1 MFKNKLGH
9 RNEGFSD
16 LLNYAHFIDDGV
28 IINKDGAFLL
38 VYRFRGPDLYSASS
52 AQLDA
57 LTATINRMASFLED
71 GWMLHIDEIR
81 IPSLNYPDA
90 GAFPS
95 VVAALI
101 DEERSRAYE
110 TAGNHYENL
119 QFLSFVWKFPLT
131 VVKTTRHWF
140 IDGLPD
146 DDHQNLTHLLKQ
158 FYDTVD
164 RCSSLLSTQFILEKL
179 NSVDLLSYLKLC
191 ITGDVAPA
199 ALPPDGCFLDVV
211 LASRNVTA
219 GYLPRVGENFIY
231 LLSIIGYLNE
241 ETLPGLLEELG
252 TYPLIYRW
260 SNRFIPLSDTTAERE
275 IKRYVRNW
283 NNKVKGFSG
292 ILKEAIFGKPSN
304 KMNQDALQ
312 MSRQATEASTL
323 NSSGCTRFGYWT
335 STLVLMHAD
344 ISLLEQAARDL
355 SAYLEQSGF
364 SCVRED
370 VHAFDA
376 WLGTIPGHGSSNL
389 RRVFIN
395 SINLAHVLPLHT
407 LWAGAT
413 YSSPESLLPAHSPP
427 VFYAETTGKTP
438 FRFHMDVADV
448 GHQVVLGPTGSG
460 KSTYLGFLITQFLR
474 YQGAQIF
481 VFDKDYSQQGLTA
494 ALEGYHY
501 DIGHSEDL
509 SFCPLTDLSTETQQ
523 MRAAQFIED
532 LVFLQN
538 VTLTPEI
545 RAAIHTAIVALADE
559 GHVHS
564 RTLTVFRSEV
574 QNEAVRAA
582 LSYYTIEGQLKLL
595 DASDDVVR
603 TDAYLQ
609 TFEMG
614 WVLTQKPEVYIPIL
628 RTIFNRIEASLENN
642 TRQKPT
648 LIVLE
653 EAWLYVSHELF
664 SRQLKNWLK
673 TCRKKNARV
682 VFATQSLADLYDPT
696 HKSLTETTAAIMESC
711 PSKIYLPNPSMEAE
725 IKSLY
730 KKIGLS
736 ERQLEII
743 MTALP
748 KQQYYLVSTEGNRLL
763 DLGLHESLALAFV
776 GLSREKTKDLLH
788 CQYTDPA
795 NWLNHWLQQEGHTS
809 FMTTTQ

>member
-1 MFKNKLGH
+1 MWNNKGYQRLA
-9 RNEGFSD
+9 GFSD

-38 VYRFRGPDLYSASS
+38 AYRFRGPDLYSASS

-57 LTATINRMASFLED
+57 LTATINRTASFLED

-81 IPSLNYPDA
+81 IPSLDYPEV
-90 GAFPS
+90 GVFPNL
-95 VVAALI
+95 AADLI
-101 DEERSRAYE
+101 DQERRRTYE

-140 IDGLPD
+140 IDGLPNEQEHD
-146 DDHQNLTHLLKQ
+146 LTQLLKQ
-158 FYDTVD
+158 FLNRAD
-164 RCSSLLSTQFILEKL
+164 RCVSLLSTQFSLEKL
-179 NSVDLLSYLKLC
+179 NSADLLSYLKLC
-191 ITGDVAPA
+191 ITGDIAPA
-199 ALPPDGCFLDVV
+199 TVPPDGCFLDVV

-231 LLSIIGYLNE
+231 CLSIVGYLNE

-260 SNRFIPLSDTTAERE
+260 SNRFIPLSDITAERE
-275 IKRYVRNW
+275 IKRYLRNW

-292 ILKEAIFGKPSN
+292 VFKEAIFGKPSN
-304 KMNQDALQ
+304 KINQDALQ
-312 MSRQATEASTL
+312 MSKQVTTASTL
-323 NSSGCTRFGYWT
+323 NSSGSTRFGYWS

-344 ISLLEQAARDL
+344 VQLLEQAARDL

-364 SCVRED
+364 SCIRED

-413 YSSPESLLPAHSPP
+413 YSSSESLLPAYSPP

-460 KSTYLGFLITQFLR
+460 KSTYLGFLIAQFLR

-481 VFDKDYSQQGLTA
+481 VFDKDYSQHGLTV

-501 DIGHSEDL
+501 DIGRSEDL
-509 SFCPLTDLSTETQQ
+509 SFCPLADLSTETKQL
-523 MRAAQFIED
+523 RAIQFIED

-538 VTLTPEI
+538 VSLTPEI
-545 RAAIHTAIVALADE
+545 RRAIQSTIVSLADDV
-559 GHVHS
+559 HVQS

-574 QNEAVRAA
+574 QNEAVRSA
-582 LSYYTIEGQLKLL
+582 LNYYTLEGQLKLL
-595 DASDDVVR
+595 DASNDVVR

-609 TFEMG
+609 TFEMS
-614 WVLTQKPEVYIPIL
+614 WVLTQKPEVYVPVL
-628 RTIFNRIEASLENN
+628 RAIFDRITASLEDSN
-642 TRQKPT
+642 RLGPS

-664 SRQLKNWLK
+664 SRQLKDWLK

-682 VFATQSLADLYDPT
+682 VFATQSLADLYDPAN
-696 HKSLTETTAAIMESC
+696 KNLTGTTATIMESC
-711 PSKIYLPNPSMEAE
+711 PTKIYLPHPSMEAE

-730 KKIGLS
+730 QKIGLS

-743 MTALP
+743 INALP
-748 KQQYYLVSTEGNRLL
+748 KQHYYLVSPEGNRLF
-763 DLGLHESLALAFV
+763 DLVLGDLTLAFV
-776 GLSREKTKDLLH
+776 GLSREKTKALLQ
-788 CQYTDPA
+788 CKAIYQA
-795 NWLNHWLQQEGHTS
+795 NWLKYWLQQGGQTAINV
-809 FMTTTQ
+809 

>member
-1 MFKNKLGH
+1 MWNKKH
-9 RNEGFSD
+9 SRRSAGFSD

-38 VYRFRGPDLYSASS
+38 AYRFRGPDLYSASS

-71 GWMLHIDEIR
+71 GWMLHVDEIR
-81 IPSLNYPDA
+81 IPSLDYSEA
-90 GAFPS
+90 GTFPS
-95 VVAALI
+95 LVAELM
-101 DEERSRAYE
+101 DQERRRSYE
-110 TAGNHYENL
+110 TAGYHYENL
-119 QFLSFVWKFPLT
+119 QFLILVWKFPLS

-146 DDHQNLTHLLKQ
+146 EQEHDLSQLLKQ
-158 FYDTVD
+158 FLSIVD
-164 RCSSLLSTQFILEKL
+164 RCISLLSAQFILEKL
-179 NSVDLLSYLKLC
+179 NSADLLSYLKLC
-191 ITGDVAPA
+191 ITGDIAPA
-199 ALPPDGCFLDVV
+199 AVPPDGCFLDVV

-231 LLSIIGYLNE
+231 LLSIVGYLNE

-283 NNKVKGFSG
+283 NNKVKGLAGVF
-292 ILKEAIFGKPSN
+292 KEAIFGKPSN
-304 KMNQDALQ
+304 KINNDALQ
-312 MSRQATEASTL
+312 MSKQATIASTF
-323 NSSGCTRFGYWT
+323 NSSGSTRFGYWS

-344 ISLLEQAARDL
+344 VKLLEQATRDL

-364 SCVRED
+364 SCIRED

-376 WLGTIPGHGSSNL
+376 WLGTIPGHGSCNL

-407 LWAGAT
+407 LWKGRQ
-413 YSSPESLLPAHSPP
+413 YSSPESLLPADSPP

-460 KSTYLGFLITQFLR
+460 KSTYLGFLIAQFLR
-474 YQGAQIF
+474 YKGAQIF

-494 ALEGYHY
+494 ALEGSHY
-501 DIGHSEDL
+501 DIGRSEEL
-509 SFCPLTDLSTETQQ
+509 SFCPLADLSTETKQL
-523 MRAAQFIED
+523 RAIQFIED

-538 VTLTPEI
+538 VSLTPEI
-545 RAAIHTAIVALADE
+545 RRAIQNAILALADD
-559 GHVHS
+559 VHRQS

-574 QNEAVRAA
+574 QNEAVRCA
-582 LSYYTIEGQLKLL
+582 LNYYTLEGQLKLL
-595 DASDDVVR
+595 DASNDVVR
-603 TDAYLQ
+603 SDAYLQ
-609 TFEMG
+609 TFEMS
-614 WVLTQKPEVYIPIL
+614 WVLTQKPEVYVPIL
-628 RTIFNRIEASLENN
+628 RTIFDRITSSLEDNK
-642 TRQKPT
+642 RQGPS

-664 SRQLKNWLK
+664 SHQLRDWLK

-682 VFATQSLADLYDPT
+682 VFATQSLADLYDPAN
-696 HKSLTETTAAIMESC
+696 KNLTGTTATILESC
-711 PSKIYLPNPSMEAE
+711 PSKIYLPHPSMEAE

-730 KKIGLS
+730 QKIGLS

-743 MTALP
+743 INAIP
-748 KQQYYLVSTEGNRLL
+748 KQHYYLVSPEGNCLF
-763 DLGLHESLALAFV
+763 DLVLENLILSFV
-776 GLSREKTKDLLH
+776 GLSREKTKALLQ
-788 CQYTDPA
+788 CKMAYQA
-795 NWLNHWLQQEGHTS
+795 NWLAHWLQQEGHPAINA
-809 FMTTTQ
+809 

>member
-1 MFKNKLGH
+1 MWDNKHSH
-9 RNEGFSD
+9 RAAGFSD
-16 LLNYAHFIDDGV
+16 LLNYAHFIDDGI

-38 VYRFRGPDLYSASS
+38 AYRFRGPDLYSASS
-52 AQLDA
+52 AELDA

-71 GWMLHIDEIR
+71 GWMLHVDEIR
-81 IPSLNYPDA
+81 IPSLDYPDA
-90 GAFPS
+90 STFPS
-95 VVAALI
+95 LAADLI
-101 DEERSRAYE
+101 DQERRRTYE

-119 QFLSFVWKFPLT
+119 QFLCLVWKFPLT
-131 VVKTTRHWF
+131 TVKTTRHWF

-146 DDHQNLTHLLKQ
+146 EQHHDLTQLLKQ
-158 FYDTVD
+158 FLDGVD
-164 RCSSLLSTQFILEKL
+164 RCVGLLRAQFILEKL
-179 NSVDLLSYLKLC
+179 NSADLLSYLKLC

-199 ALPPDGCFLDVV
+199 TVPPDGCFLDVV

-219 GYLPRVGENFIY
+219 GYLPSVGDHLIY
-231 LLSIIGYLNE
+231 LLSIVGYLNE
-241 ETLPGLLEELG
+241 QTLPGLLEELG

-275 IKRYVRNW
+275 IKRYTRNW

-292 ILKEAIFGKPSN
+292 VFKEAIFGKPSN
-304 KMNQDALQ
+304 KINQDALQ
-312 MSRQATEASTL
+312 MSKQATAASTL
-323 NSSGCTRFGYWT
+323 NSSGSTRFGYWS

-344 ISLLEQAARDL
+344 VQLLEQATRDL

-364 SCVRED
+364 SCIRED

-376 WLGTIPGHGSSNL
+376 WLGSIPGHGSCNL

-413 YSSPESLLPAHSPP
+413 YSSPESLLPANSPP

-460 KSTYLGFLITQFLR
+460 KSTYLGFLIAQFLR

-481 VFDKDYSQQGLTA
+481 VFDKDYSQRGLTA
-494 ALEGYHY
+494 ALEGHHY
-501 DIGHSEDL
+501 DIGRSEEL
-509 SFCPLTDLSTETQQ
+509 AFCPLADLSTETKQL
-523 MRAAQFIED
+523 RAIQFIED

-538 VTLTPEI
+538 IPLTPEV
-545 RAAIHTAIVALADE
+545 RTAIQSAIVSLADDV
-559 GHVHS
+559 HTHS

-574 QNEAVRAA
+574 QNEDVRSA
-582 LSYYTIEGQLKLL
+582 LSYYTLEGQLKLL
-595 DASDDVVR
+595 DASDNVVR

-609 TFEMG
+609 TFEMS
-614 WVLTQKPEVYIPIL
+614 WVLTQKPEVYVPIL
-628 RTIFNRIEASLENN
+628 KTIFDRITASLEENK
-642 TRQKPT
+642 RLGPS

-664 SRQLKNWLK
+664 SRQLKDWLK

-682 VFATQSLADLYDPT
+682 VFATQSLADLYDPAN
-696 HKSLTETTAAIMESC
+696 KNLTATTATILESC
-711 PSKIYLPNPSMEAE
+711 PTKIYLPHPSMEAE

-730 KKIGLS
+730 QKIGLS

-743 MTALP
+743 INAIP
-748 KQQYYLVSTEGNRLL
+748 KKHYYLVSPEGNRLF
-763 DLGLHESLALAFV
+763 DLVLEDLTLALV
-776 GLSREKTKDLLH
+776 GLSREKTQALLQCEAMH
-788 CQYTDPA
+788 QA
-795 NWLNHWLQQEGHTS
+795 NWLQHWLQQEGHTAYE
-809 FMTTTQ
+809 

>member
-1 MFKNKLGH
+1 MWNNKRYQRLA
-9 RNEGFSD
+9 GFSD

-38 VYRFRGPDLYSASS
+38 AYRFRGPDLYSASR

-71 GWMLHIDEIR
+71 GWMLHVDEIR
-81 IPSLNYPDA
+81 IPSLDYPDA
-90 GAFPS
+90 GAFPNL
-95 VVAALI
+95 AADLI
-101 DEERSRAYE
+101 DQERHRTYE

-119 QFLSFVWKFPLT
+119 QFLSLVWKFPLS

-146 DDHQNLTHLLKQ
+146 EQQHDLTQLLKQ
-158 FYDTVD
+158 FLNQAD
-164 RCSSLLSTQFILEKL
+164 RCISLLSTQFILEKL
-179 NSVDLLSYLKLC
+179 NSADLLSYLKLC

-199 ALPPDGCFLDVV
+199 AVPPEGCFLDVV

-219 GYLPRVGENFIY
+219 GYLPRAGDNFIY
-231 LLSIIGYLNE
+231 LLSIVGYLNE
-241 ETLPGLLEELG
+241 ETLPGLLDELG

-260 SNRFIPLSDTTAERE
+260 SNRFIPLSDVTAERE

-292 ILKEAIFGKPSN
+292 VFKEAIFGKPSN
-304 KMNQDALQ
+304 KVNNDALQ
-312 MSRQATEASTL
+312 MSKQATTASTL
-323 NSSGCTRFGYWT
+323 NSSGSTRFGYWS
-335 STLVLMHAD
+335 STLVLMHTEVQ
-344 ISLLEQAARDL
+344 LLEQAARDL

-364 SCVRED
+364 SCIRED

-376 WLGTIPGHGSSNL
+376 WLGTIPGHGSCNL

-407 LWAGAT
+407 LWAGAL
-413 YSSPESLLPAHSPP
+413 YSSPESLLPADSPP

-448 GHQVVLGPTGSG
+448 GHQVILGPTGSG
-460 KSTYLGFLITQFLR
+460 KSTYLGFLIAQFLR
-474 YQGAQIF
+474 YPGAQIF

-501 DIGHSEDL
+501 DIGHSEAL
-509 SFCPLTDLSTETQQ
+509 SFCPLADLSTETKQL
-523 MRAAQFIED
+523 RAIQFIED

-538 VTLTPEI
+538 VSLTPERR
-545 RAAIHTAIVALADE
+545 RAIQSAIVSLADDI
-559 GHVHS
+559 HAQS
-564 RTLTVFRSEV
+564 RTLTVFRAEV
-574 QNEAVRAA
+574 QNEAVRSA
-582 LSYYTIEGQLKLL
+582 LNYYTLEGPLKLL

-609 TFEMG
+609 TFEMS
-614 WVLTQKPEVYIPIL
+614 WVLTQKPEVYVPIL
-628 RTIFNRIEASLENN
+628 RTIFDRITASLEDSN
-642 TRQKPT
+642 RCGPS

-664 SRQLKNWLK
+664 SRQLKDWLK

-696 HKSLTETTAAIMESC
+696 NKNLTETTATIMESC
-711 PSKIYLPNPSMEAE
+711 PTKIYLPHPSMEAE
-725 IKSLY
+725 IKTLY
-730 KKIGLS
+730 QKIGLS

-743 MTALP
+743 INAIP
-748 KQQYYLVSTEGNRLL
+748 KQHYYLVSPEGNRLF
-763 DLGLHESLALAFV
+763 DLVLEDLTLALV
-776 GLSREKTKDLLH
+776 GLSREKTKALLQCKATYH
-788 CQYTDPA
+788 SH
-795 NWLNHWLQQEGHTS
+795 WLNHWLQQEGLLP
-809 FMTTTQ
+809 MRK